1 MCRRFGLDKLVVVS
15 GSISAASV
23 EETLKDFWATRPRR
37 PHTGRKIAGVAAGI
51 AQRYQIDPVIVRVA
65 FVAMAL
71 CNGAGLLIYLL
82 GWLWL
87 AQADDEVSAAESL
100 IGRGHSSTP
109 TALTVLLGLAVVPAT
124 GFFVDGGFTMVG
136 GVLLSVG
143 AIYLLHRGRGQLNR
157 PESTVGIG
165 GSGIGGS
172 GIGGVGVGDSVGETV
187 SAGGK
192 VPADEHVTDRV
203 TPPAWDPL
211 GAAPFAWD
219 LPEPGGTPEPVSA
232 SPVPAVRRRRSR
244 VGVATFG
251 AALVVLAGSLVASS
265 YSDWFHAQH
274 VLGLVVA
281 VLGAGMVLGSLR
293 GDGGRGL
300 IWLVV
305 PLSVVGV
312 LLTSVDFDVD
322 ARQMGRTEARPATAE
337 QVQERYEASVGEVE
351 LDLTALPNTGSVTT
365 EVAVGLGRAAVKV
378 PADADVTVNCRTDM
392 GSMNCLGR
400 ESGGEGNHHEVTD
413 YGADGPGGL
422 KILLD
427 VRSDLGEVE
436 VSRG

>member
-1 MCRRFGLDKLVVVS
+1 MCGRLALSKLVVVS

-37 PHTGRKIAGVAAGI
+37 PHDGRKIAGVAAGI
-51 AQRYQIDPVIVRVA
+51 AKRYQIDPVIVRVA

-87 AQADDEVSAAESL
+87 AQDDDEVSAAEAL
-100 IGRGHSSTP
+100 IGRGRSSTP

-157 PESTVGIG
+157 PEPAVAFGDGIG
-165 GSGIGGS
+165 V
-172 GIGGVGVGDSVGETV
+172 GVGVGDGV
-187 SAGGK
+187 GGK
-192 VPADEHVTDRV
+192 VSTDEQTTGRV

-219 LPEPGGTPEPVSA
+219 LPEPGGTPEPAGA
-232 SPVPAVRRRRSR
+232 SPAPVVARRPRSR

-274 VLGLVVA
+274 VLGLLVA
-281 VLGAGMVLGSLR
+281 VLGAGMVLGSFR
-293 GDGGRGL
+293 GNGGRGL

-312 LLTSVDFDVD
+312 LLTSVDFDLD
-322 ARQMGRTEARPATAE
+322 GKQMGSTRVRPTTVDEVQDRYTAGL
-337 QVQERYEASVGEVE
+337 GEVN
-351 LDLTALPNTGSVTT
+351 LDLTALPNSGAVTT
-365 EVAVGLGRAAVKV
+365 AVEVEVGNAQVRV
-378 PADADVTVNCRTDM
+378 PANADVTVNCRTDL
-392 GSMNCLGR
+392 GSVRCLGR
-400 ESGGEGNHHEVTD
+400 ESDGEGRHEEVTD
-413 YGADGPGGL
+413 YGPDGPGGL
-422 KILLD
+422 KIVLD
-427 VRSDLGEVE
+427 VRSDLGAVE

>member
-1 MCRRFGLDKLVVVS
+1 MS

-37 PHTGRKIAGVAAGI
+37 PHDGRKIAGVAAGI

-71 CNGAGLLIYLL
+71 CNGAGVLIYLL

-87 AQADDEVSAAESL
+87 AQADDEVSAAEAL
-100 IGRGHSSTP
+100 LGRGRSSTP
-109 TALTVLLGLAVVPAT
+109 TALTVLLGIAVIPAT

-136 GVLLSVG
+136 GVLLSMG

-157 PESTVGIG
+157 PEPTAAFGAGAGHGVGH
-165 GSGIGGS
+165 
-172 GIGGVGVGDSVGETV
+172 GVGVGDGDGV
-187 SAGGK
+187 GGK
-192 VPADEHVTDRV
+192 VSTDEHTTERV

-219 LPEPGGTPEPVSA
+219 LPEPAGAQEPEGATPAPV
-232 SPVPAVRRRRSR
+232 AVRRRRSR
-244 VGVATFG
+244 VGLATFG
-251 AALVVLAGSLVASS
+251 ASLVVLAGSLVASG
-265 YSDWFHAQH
+265 YADWFHAQH
-274 VLGLVVA
+274 VIGLLVA
-281 VLGAGMVLGSLR
+281 VMGAGMVLGALR
-293 GDGGRGL
+293 GGGGRGL

-312 LLTSVDFDVD
+312 LLTSVDFDLD
-322 ARQMGRTEARPATAE
+322 GKHLGSTTDRPTKVEDVKDRYTAGL
-337 QVQERYEASVGEVE
+337 GEVT
-351 LDLTALPNTGSVTT
+351 LDLTGLPNSGSVTT
-365 EVAVGLGRAAVKV
+365 AVEVEAGSAQVRV
-378 PADADVTVNCRTDM
+378 PADADVTVNCRTDL
-392 GSMNCLGR
+392 GSVHCLGR
-400 ESGGEGNHHEVTD
+400 EADGEGRHEEVTD

-422 KILLD
+422 KIVLD
-427 VRSDLGEVE
+427 VRSDLGTVE

>member
-1 MCRRFGLDKLVVVS
+1 MS

-37 PHTGRKIAGVAAGI
+37 PHDGRKIAGVAAGI

-71 CNGAGLLIYLL
+71 CNGAGVLVYLL
-82 GWLWL
+82 GWLLL
-87 AQADDEVSAAESL
+87 AQADDEVSAAEAL
-100 IGRGHSSTP
+100 IGRGRSSTP
-109 TALTVLLGLAVVPAT
+109 TALTVLLGLAVIPAT

-157 PESTVGIG
+157 PEPVVAFGAGGGGAGTVGFGEVG
-165 GSGIGGS
+165 G
-172 GIGGVGVGDSVGETV
+172 EV
-187 SAGGK
+187 ST
-192 VPADEHVTDRV
+192 DEQTTGQVK
-203 TPPAWDPL
+203 PPAWDPL

-219 LPEPGGTPEPVSA
+219 LPEPGGAPAPVGA
-232 SPVPAVRRRRSR
+232 APAPVVARRPRSR

-251 AALVVLAGSLVASS
+251 VALVALAGSLVTST

-274 VLGLVVA
+274 IIGLLVA
-281 VLGAGMVLGSLR
+281 VLGGGMVLGALR
-293 GDGGRGL
+293 GGGGRGL

-305 PLSVVGV
+305 PLSAVGV

-322 ARQMGRTEARPATAE
+322 GKQMGSTRATPTTVAE
-337 QVQERYEASVGEVE
+337 VRDRYTASVGEVD
-351 LDLTALPNTGSVTT
+351 LDLTGLPNDGTVTT
-365 EVAVGLGRAAVKV
+365 VVEVGVGSAKVRV
-378 PADADVTVNCRTDM
+378 PADADVTVDCRADL
-392 GSMNCLGR
+392 GSVRCLDR
-400 ESGGEGNHHEVTD
+400 ESDGEGRHESVTD
-413 YGADGPGGL
+413 YGDDGPGGL
-422 KILLD
+422 KIVLD

-436 VSRG
+436 VRRG

>member
-1 MCRRFGLDKLVVVS
+1 MS

-37 PHTGRKIAGVAAGI
+37 PHDGRKIAGVAAGI

-71 CNGAGLLIYLL
+71 CNGAGLLVYLL

-100 IGRGHSSTP
+100 IGRGRSSTP

-143 AIYLLHRGRGQLNR
+143 SIYLLHRGRGHLNR
-157 PESTVGIG
+157 PEVVAGFGEPVGAG
-165 GSGIGGS
+165 VASGAGVSAGAGVGSGEE
-172 GIGGVGVGDSVGETV
+172 GVKATV
-187 SAGGK
+187 SAE
-192 VPADEHVTDRV
+192 EHTTERV

-219 LPEPGGTPEPVSA
+219 LPEPGTPEPAVA
-232 SPVPAVRRRRSR
+232 AAPTATTAPVRRRRSR

-251 AALVVLAGSLVASS
+251 VAMVVLAGALVASA
-265 YSDWFHAQH
+265 YSNWFDAGHI
-274 VLGLVVA
+274 LGLLVA
-281 VLGAGMVLGSLR
+281 VLGGGMVLGAFR
-293 GDGGRGL
+293 GGGRGL

-305 PLSVVGV
+305 PLSVIGV
-312 LLTSVDFDVD
+312 AITSIDFDGIDSDRVGSY
-322 ARQMGRTEARPATAE
+322 QHRPTTVE
-337 QVQERYEASVGEVE
+337 QVDSRYATGVGEVQ
-351 LDLTALPNTGSVTT
+351 LDLTALPNSGSVRT
-365 EVAVGLGRAAVKV
+365 EVEVGLGNAHVRV
-378 PADADVTVNCRTDM
+378 PANADVVVTCQADVGDVQ
-392 GSMNCLGR
+392 CLGQTSDGR
-400 ESGGEGNHHEVTD
+400 GAHQEVTD
-413 YGADGPGGL
+413 NGADGEGGL
-422 KILLD
+422 KIELD
-427 VRSDLGEVE
+427 VRSEVGQVE

>member
-1 MCRRFGLDKLVVVS
+1 MS

-37 PHTGRKIAGVAAGI
+37 PHDGRKIAGVAAGI

-82 GWLWL
+82 GWLLL
-87 AQADDEVSAAESL
+87 AQGDDEVSPAEAL
-100 IGRGHSSTP
+100 LGRGHSSTP

-157 PESTVGIG
+157 PDSKVGIG
-165 GSGIGGS
+165 GLGTGGLGI
-172 GIGGVGVGDSVGETV
+172 GDSVGAKV
-187 SAGGK
+187 STG
-192 VPADEHVTDRV
+192 EHPTDRV

-219 LPEPGGTPEPVSA
+219 LPEPGGTPEPASA
-232 SPVPAVRRRRSR
+232 SAVPAVRPRKSR

-265 YSDWFHAQH
+265 YSDWFHAHH
-274 VLGLVVA
+274 VLGLLVA

-293 GDGGRGL
+293 GGGGRGL

-305 PLSVVGV
+305 PLSFVGV
-312 LLTSVDFDVD
+312 VLTSVDFDVD
-322 ARQMGRTEARPATAE
+322 ARQMGRTEHRPTTVGE
-337 QVQERYEASVGEVE
+337 VQERYEASVGEVD
-351 LDLTALPNTGSVTT
+351 LDLTALPNSGSVTT
-365 EVAVGLGRAAVKV
+365 EVEVGLGRAAVKV
-378 PADADVTVNCRTDM
+378 PADADVTVNCRTDL
-392 GSMNCLGR
+392 GSMNCLGN
-400 ESGGEGNHHEVTD
+400 ESGGEGNHHEDTD

-422 KILLD
+422 KIVLD
-427 VRSDLGEVE
+427 VRSDVGEVE

>member
-1 MCRRFGLDKLVVVS
+1 MS

-37 PHTGRKIAGVAAGI
+37 PHDGRKIAGVAAGI

-71 CNGAGLLIYLL
+71 CNGAGVLVYLL

-100 IGRGHSSTP
+100 IGRGRSSTP

-143 AIYLLHRGRGQLNR
+143 SIYLLHRGRGHLNR
-157 PESTVGIG
+157 PEVVTGFG
-165 GSGIGGS
+165 EP
-172 GIGGVGVGDSVGETV
+172 VGVGAGVGAGPGEEGVRATV
-187 SAGGK
+187 SA
-192 VPADEHVTDRV
+192 DEHTTDRV

-219 LPEPGGTPEPVSA
+219 LPEPGTSEPAAPATTTTSA
-232 SPVPAVRRRRSR
+232 PARRPRSR

-251 AALVVLAGSLVASS
+251 VAMVVLAGSLVSS
-265 YSDWFHAQH
+265 AYSDWFDAGHI
-274 VLGLVVA
+274 LGLLVA
-281 VLGAGMVLGSLR
+281 VLGGGMVLGAFR
-293 GDGGRGL
+293 GGGRGL

-305 PLSVVGV
+305 PLSVIGV
-312 LLTSVDFDVD
+312 AITSIDFDGIDSDRVGSYQD
-322 ARQMGRTEARPATAE
+322 RPTTVE
-337 QVQERYEASVGEVE
+337 QVDSRYATGIGEVQ
-351 LDLTALPNTGSVTT
+351 LDLTALPNSGSVRT
-365 EVAVGLGRAAVKV
+365 EVEVGLGNAHVRV
-378 PADADVTVNCRTDM
+378 PANADVVVTCRADV
-392 GSMNCLGR
+392 GDVQCLGQTSDGR
-400 ESGGEGNHHEVTD
+400 GAHQEVTD
-413 YGADGPGGL
+413 NGADGEGGL
-422 KILLD
+422 KIELD
-427 VRSDLGEVE
+427 VRSEVGQVE

>member
-1 MCRRFGLDKLVVVS
+1 MS

-37 PHTGRKIAGVAAGI
+37 PHDGRKIAGVAAGI

-71 CNGAGLLIYLL
+71 CNGAGVLIYLL

-87 AQADDEVSAAESL
+87 AQADDEVSAAEAL
-100 IGRGHSSTP
+100 IGRGRSSTP
-109 TALTVLLGLAVVPAT
+109 TALTVLLGIAVIPAT

-157 PESTVGIG
+157 PEPTAALGG
-165 GSGIGGS
+165 GSGVGV
-172 GIGGVGVGDSVGETV
+172 GVGVGDGV
-187 SAGGK
+187 GGK
-192 VPADEHVTDRV
+192 VSTDEQTTERV

-219 LPEPGGTPEPVSA
+219 LPEPAGAQEPVGA
-232 SPVPAVRRRRSR
+232 TPAPVAVRRRRSR

-251 AALVVLAGSLVASS
+251 VAMVVLAASLVTSA
-265 YSDWFHAQH
+265 YSDWFDAGHI
-274 VLGLVVA
+274 LGLLVA
-281 VLGAGMVLGSLR
+281 VLGGGMVLGAFR
-293 GDGGRGL
+293 GGGRGL

-305 PLSVVGV
+305 PLSVIGVAITSIDFDGIDSDRVGSYQDRP
-312 LLTSVDFDVD
+312 TSV
-322 ARQMGRTEARPATAE
+322 E
-337 QVQERYEASVGEVE
+337 QVDPRYATGVGEVQ
-351 LDLTALPNTGSVTT
+351 LDLTALPNAGSVRT
-365 EVAVGLGRAAVKV
+365 EVEVGLGNAHVRV
-378 PADADVTVNCRTDM
+378 PANADVVVTCRADV
-392 GSMNCLGR
+392 GDVQCLGQTSDGR
-400 ESGGEGNHHEVTD
+400 GAHQEVTD
-413 YGADGPGGL
+413 HGADGEGGL
-422 KILLD
+422 KIELD
-427 VRSDLGEVE
+427 VRSEVGQVE

>member
-1 MCRRFGLDKLVVVS
+1 MS

-37 PHTGRKIAGVAAGI
+37 PHDGRKIAGVAAGI

-71 CNGAGLLIYLL
+71 CNGAGVLIYLL
-82 GWLWL
+82 GWLLL
-87 AQADDEVSAAESL
+87 AQADDEVSAAEAL
-100 IGRGHSSTP
+100 LGRGRSSTP
-109 TALTVLLGLAVVPAT
+109 TALTVLLGLAVIPAT

-157 PESTVGIG
+157 PEPAVAFDAGAYG
-165 GSGIGGS
+165 AGAYGAGAFGA
-172 GIGGVGVGDSVGETV
+172 GQEVGVGDG
-187 SAGGK
+187 AGGK
-192 VPADEHVTDRV
+192 VSTEEQATERV

-219 LPEPGGTPEPVSA
+219 LPEPGGPPAPVAA
-232 SPVPAVRRRRSR
+232 SPAPVVARRPRSR
-244 VGVATFG
+244 VGLATFG

-274 VLGLVVA
+274 VLGLLVA

-293 GDGGRGL
+293 GNGGRGL

-312 LLTSVDFDVD
+312 VLTSVDFDVD
-322 ARQMGRTEARPATAE
+322 GKQMGATHARPTTVE
-337 QVQERYEASVGEVE
+337 EVLDRYEASVGEVE

-365 EVAVGLGRAAVKV
+365 EVEVGLGRAAVRV
-378 PADADVTVNCRTDM
+378 PADADVTVNCRTDL
-392 GSMNCLGR
+392 GSMNCLGH
-400 ESGGEGNHHEVTD
+400 ESGGEGNHHEDTD
-413 YGADGPGGL
+413 YGDDGPGGL
-422 KILLD
+422 KIVLD
-427 VRSDLGEVE
+427 VRSDLGDVE

>member
-1 MCRRFGLDKLVVVS
+1 MSKLVVVS
-15 GSISAASV
+15 GNISAASV

-37 PHTGRKIAGVAAGI
+37 PHDGRKIAGVAAGI
-51 AQRYQIDPVIVRVA
+51 AKRYQIDPVIVRVA

-71 CNGAGLLIYLL
+71 CNGAGVLIYLL
-82 GWLWL
+82 GWLLL
-87 AQADDEVSAAESL
+87 AQGDDEASPAEAL
-100 IGRGHSSTP
+100 LGRGHSSTP

-143 AIYLLHRGRGQLNR
+143 AVYLLHRGRGQLNR
-157 PESTVGIG
+157 PESKVGIG
-165 GSGIGGS
+165 GLGI
-172 GIGGVGVGDSVGETV
+172 GDSVGEKV
-187 SAGGK
+187 STE
-192 VPADEHVTDRV
+192 EHTTDRV

-232 SPVPAVRRRRSR
+232 SAVPAVRRRKSR
-244 VGVATFG
+244 VGAATFG

-274 VLGLVVA
+274 VLGLLVA

-293 GDGGRGL
+293 GGGGRGL

-305 PLSVVGV
+305 PLSFVGV
-312 LLTSVDFDVD
+312 VLTSVDFDVD
-322 ARQMGRTEARPATAE
+322 ARQMGKIEARPATIAE
-337 QVQERYEASVGEVE
+337 VRERYEASVGEVG
-351 LDLTALPNTGSVTT
+351 LDLTGLPNSGSVTT
-365 EVAVGLGRAAVKV
+365 EVEVGLGRAAVKV
-378 PADADVTVNCRTDM
+378 PADADVTVNCRTDL
-392 GSMNCLGR
+392 GSMNCLGQ
-400 ESGGEGNHHEVTD
+400 ESGGEGNHHEDTD
-413 YGADGPGGL
+413 YGVDGPGGL
-422 KILLD
+422 KIVLD
-427 VRSDLGEVE
+427 VRSDVGEVE